1 MALEREKALL
11 LKEEKTKS
19 KEDLDVEAA
28 MERMGRD
35 GALEKGE
42 NR

>member
-11 LKEEKTKS
+11 LKEEKLKS

-28 MERMGRD
+28 MERMRRD
-35 GALEKGE
+35 EALGKGE
-42 NR
+42 SR